1 MRPSSRTSSGK
12 SQYRNDSLGG
22 SDQTIG
28 ILSLDAASL
37 IGRGVLVDV
46 GVDVGLTSDAPD
58 YTARISLPIRF
69 NLPVL

>member
-1 MRPSSRTSSGK
+1 MQQDFVGK
-12 SQYRNDSLGG
+12 AQFHGHSLGG

-37 IGRGVLVDV
+37 VGHGVLVDV
-46 GVDVGLTSDAPD
+46 GVDIGLTSDAPD